1 MNTPVASATTPA
13 SPPVGQASTAPA
25 SLPST
30 NYNPGPAVLLEGG
43 PGSGKSYSLATIIA
57 QGLDLF
63 VVGTEPRFHESI
75 VDAVVSKGLPRSKLH
90 TKYIPP
96 SKVNLATFTKN
107 AQLANQL
114 SFEALT
120 QMKGSFEKPEYQQYH
135 QLLKTLSDFVDDE
148 TQQSWGSVD
157 TWGADRA
164 LCIDSLSGLNIMVRD
179 YCTGAKP
186 VLSPGEWQ
194 IMMEQE
200 ERLINMLTSN
210 CKCMFILTA
219 HVEREMNE
227 VTGGTINTAGALG
240 KKLAPK
246 LPRFFSEVI
255 HTHRVGT
262 QFYWSTITE
271 MYDLKKRSLPLSD
284 KIPPDFGPIIAAWR
298 AR

>member
-1 MNTPVASATTPA
+1 MPGAQQPA
-13 SPPVGQASTAPA
+13 PPETAF
-25 SLPST
+25 LQST

-43 PGSGKSYSLATIIA
+43 PGSGKSRSLATIIA

-63 VVGTEPRFHESI
+63 VAGTEPRFHESI
-75 VDAVVSKGLPRSKLH
+75 IDAVKELKLDRSKLH
-90 TKYIPP
+90 TCYIPP
-96 SKVNLATFTKN
+96 SKVGLSTFIKN

-120 QMKGSFEKPEYQQYH
+120 QMKGSFEKAEYQQYH
-135 QLLKTLSDFVDDE
+135 KLLKCMADFVDDE
-148 TQQSWGSVD
+148 TGQHWGAIDSWGN
-157 TWGADRA
+157 DR
-164 LCIDSLSGLNIMVRD
+164 CFVIDSLSGLNLMVRD

-200 ERLINMLTSN
+200 ERLINMVTSN
-210 CKCMFILTA
+210 CNCMFVLTA

-262 QFYWSTITE
+262 SFYWSTITE
-271 MYDLKKRSLPLSD
+271 QYDLKKRTLPLSD
-284 KIPPDFGPIIAAWR
+284 KITPDFAPIIKAWR
-298 AR
+298 ER